1 MPLVDADDLHN
12 QYSTLVDNVQH
23 SLRAQMGD
31 AHRLREV
38 RDQVLAFRIQLSAFP
53 VRASTHTECTKSN
66 APRPQLNFS
75 RVNTRHSSQTS
86 GLL

>member
-1 MPLVDADDLHN
+1 MPLVDAHDLRD
-12 QYSTLVDNVQH
+12 QYLTLVDNVRH

-53 VRASTHTECTKSN
+53 VRVSTHTERMETN
-66 APRPQLNFS
+66 FLRLQLNFS
-75 RVNTRHSSQTS
+75 RESTRHSSQTS
-86 GLL
+86 KIS